1 MDYGAIDLHL
11 RRSQFRIG
19 HQDGTVLKEGRCDTT
34 RADLSRVFG
43 GRAPMRILIESSTES
58 EWVAQHLEALG
69 HEVIV
74 ADPNYAPMYGSRSR
88 KVKTDGR
95 DTAAL
100 FDACRL
106 GIYRRAHR
114 VSAAQRARRQQ
125 LRIRRHL
132 VRMRSGSIS
141 LVRAILR
148 QDGWRLPSGAVE
160 AIEARLDRLALPP
173 ALTAILEPLRAWL
186 VELNRLMATAD
197 EEVAQ
202 TAKHDAIAR
211 QLMTAPGVGPVVALT
226 FQAVLDDP
234 ARFSGHAGRASAFLG
249 LVPSEDSSA
258 DRRHKG
264 HITKTGP
271 TDLRALLVQAS
282 WVIWRGRS
290 AEGAALRRWAHALAD
305 RRGRRIAVVA
315 LARRLSRILFAM
327 WRDHTD
333 FRGEARPAAMPVL
346 A

>member
-1 MDYGAIDLHL
+1 MEYVAIDLHM

-19 HQDGTVLKEGRCDTT
+19 LQDGTVLKDGKCDTT
-34 RADLSRVFG
+34 RTDLTRVFG
-43 GRAPMRILIESSTES
+43 DRAPMRILLESSTES
-58 EWVAQHLEALG
+58 EWVTQHLESLG

-132 VRMRSGSIS
+132 VQTRGRSVS
-141 LVRAILR
+141 LLRALLR
-148 QDGWRLPSGAVE
+148 QEGWRLPAGSVE
-160 AIEARLDRLALPP
+160 AFEDRLDRLPLPP
-173 ALTAILEPLRAWL
+173 ALTAIITPLRTWL
-186 VELNRLMATAD
+186 ADLNALLATAD
-197 EEVAQ
+197 ADVSRA
-202 TAKHDAIAR
+202 AKHDPVATR
-211 QLMTAPGVGPVVALT
+211 LMTAPGVGAVVALT
-226 FQAVLDDP
+226 YQAVMDDV
-234 ARFSGHAGRASAFLG
+234 ARFGRDAGRASAFIG
-249 LVPSEDSSA
+249 LVPSENSSA
-258 DRRHKG
+258 DRRHRG
-264 HITKTGP
+264 RITKAGSKE
-271 TDLRALLVQAS
+271 LRALLVQAS

-290 AEGAALRRWAHALAD
+290 DAGAELRRWAHALAE

-327 WRDHTD
+327 WRDQQD
-333 FRGEARPAAMPVL
+333 FRAERPPIAA
-346 A
+346 